1 MNSQGA
7 VDRATRRRLR
17 TRAKLVAAAREL
29 IARKGLEGIT
39 IQQITETAD
48 VGFGSFYNH
57 FPSKEALFDAV
68 MEETVENWGQA
79 LDSLVERS
87 EDSAEILAAS
97 IRYSLKRVAEEPT
110 WGWFI
115 YHIAPWML
123 RMKSGLVGRMNT
135 RIRRGAEAGRFKT
148 GDVDMVMLAAG
159 GGIIATISAILH
171 DQIGT
176 DAPERIAAQCLILCG
191 LSESEASE
199 ITQRQLPEMDWPAME
214 PLAAAL

>member
-135 RIRRGAEAGRFKT
+135 RIRRGTEAGRFKT

-171 DQIGT
+171 DQIGA
-176 DAPERIAAQCLILCG
+176 DAPERIAAQCLIC
-191 LSESEASE
+191 A
-199 ITQRQLPEMDWPAME
+199 D
-214 PLAAAL
+214 